1 MITLLSP
8 TRTMN
13 MAPVSGTYPRA
24 TTPRFLPE
32 AEQIVAEVKTFS
44 AKELADQMNLSP
56 EIAETDYHYFQ
67 QFDSPTTVQKQA
79 ILAYN
84 GAVYQKLNARSFNE
98 KEFLYA
104 QQRLRIISTLYGL
117 IRPLDAI
124 KAYRLMFSLKVPGLN
139 AENLYQFW
147 KPVITKALID
157 DVLADD
163 GILINLA
170 SEEIFK
176 VIDTSKLPEN
186 LKIIQVRFKEHRND
200 SYKSIQM
207 YSKQSRGNM
216 ARYIVTNQIK
226 HPEDI
231 QHFSQDGY
239 EFNKLLSTPD
249 KYIFTR

>member
-13 MAPVSGTYPRA
+13 MAPIPGTYPQA
-24 TTPRFLPE
+24 TTPRFLSE
-32 AEQIVAEVKTFS
+32 AERIVAGIKTYS
-44 AKELADQMNLSP
+44 AKYLASQMNLSP
-56 EIAETDYHYFQ
+56 EIAESDYNYFQ
-67 QFDSPTTVQKQA
+67 QFDSPTTIQKQA
-79 ILAYN
+79 VLAYN
-84 GAVYQKLNARSFNE
+84 GVVYQKLNARSFNE
-98 KEFLYA
+98 KEFSYA
-104 QQRLRIISTLYGL
+104 QQHIRIISTLYGL

-124 KAYRLMFSLKVPGLN
+124 KAYRLMFSLKIPGLN
-139 AENLYQFW
+139 TENLYQFW
-147 KPVITKALID
+147 QPIVTKALID

-163 GILINLA
+163 GILVNLA

-176 VIDTSKLPEN
+176 TIDISKLPEN
-186 LKIIQVRFKEHRND
+186 LKIIQVRFKEHRNG

-226 HPEDI
+226 NPEDI
-231 QHFSQDGY
+231 KHFNQDGY
-239 EFNKLLSTPD
+239 IFNNLLSTSD

>member
-13 MAPVSGTYPRA
+13 MAPVSGTYPNA
-24 TTPRFLPE
+24 TVPRFLPE
-32 AEQIVAEVKTFS
+32 AERIVAGVKTFS
-44 AKELADQMNLSP
+44 AKELADMMNLSP
-56 EIAETDYHYFQ
+56 ETAENDYHYFQ
-67 QFDSPTTVQKQA
+67 QFNSPTTIQKQA
-79 ILAYN
+79 VLAYN
-84 GAVYQKLNARSFNE
+84 GTVYQRLNARSFNE
-98 KEFLYA
+98 KDFQYT
-104 QQRLRIISTLYGL
+104 QKHLRIISTLYGL

-157 DVLADD
+157 DMIADD

-176 VIDTSKLPEN
+176 SIDTSKIPDN
-186 LKIIQVRFKEHRND
+186 LRIIQIRFKEHRNG
-200 SYKSIQM
+200 SYKGIQM

-216 ARYIVTNQIK
+216 AHYIVKNQIK

-231 QHFSQDGY
+231 QHFNRDGY
-239 EFNKLLSTPD
+239 VFNKLLSTPD